1 MKIIFLFYFLFI
13 SFSAQAFDE
22 QDFSAWIKEL
32 KAEAKL
38 ENISSKTIKNTF
50 KKAQY
55 LPQVIAL
62 DKAQPEFISPF
73 LSYVNKRVTPSSI
86 DFGKTMLHQHAA
98 ILNQVE
104 ANYGVPST
112 VLVAF
117 WGLETNYGKNKG
129 NFNLPSAL
137 MTLAYEGRRAQF
149 FRGQLLDTMRII
161 DAGHNNVEAMR
172 GSWAGATGQ
181 MQFMPSTMLN
191 HGIDADGDGRINIW
205 TSFPDAFT
213 SAANYL
219 AKTGWRKDEPAM
231 KEVKLPDNFD
241 YSLAQLNIRKSVAD
255 WVKLGVLTSD
265 ESAIPVLDN
274 VAIVLPQGYKGPAFM
289 VFSNF
294 DVIMDWNRSVNYALS
309 VAHLAN
315 QFSAD
320 EPIIAG
326 AEAETEALTF
336 NQIWAL
342 QGKLNEM
349 DFDCGEPDGFPGFKT
364 QAAIRQYQASKNLPQ
379 DGYAS
384 PSLYQQLLQP

>member
-62 DKAQPEFISPF
+62 DRAQPEFISPF
-73 LSYVNKRVTPSSI
+73 LSYVNKRVAPSGI
-86 DFGKTMLHQHAA
+86 GFGKTMLHQHAA

-149 FRGQLLDTMRII
+149 FRDQLLDTMRII
-161 DAGHNNVEAMR
+161 DAGHNNVAGMR

-205 TSFPDAFT
+205 TSLPDAFA

-219 AKTGWRKDEPAM
+219 AKTGWRKDEPAI
-231 KEVKLPDNFD
+231 KEVKLPANFD
-241 YSLAQLNIRKSVAD
+241 YSLAQLSNRKSVAD
-255 WVKLGVLTSD
+255 WVKLGVLISD
-265 ESAIPVLDN
+265 KSAIPALDY

-315 QFSAD
+315 QFGAD

-364 QAAIRQYQASKNLPQ
+364 QAAIRQY
-379 DGYAS
+379 
-384 PSLYQQLLQP
+384 